1 MKPNEI
7 LKKAPGLK
15 PAVGTLLLAKVY
27 AESERAII
35 DKMQRAVLNDRVFT
49 MKVEFLREG
58 QNPRITD
65 PSVAYLMRDADFD
78 FYHAECQRRIKAMG
92 YDVPKDHCP
101 ALIAERLLMEAEHA
115 AIAAAAPITGISDAL
130 MIIRQKDGLA
140 KYKKM
145 VDLLC
150 KLICSMP
157 GYVPPQLQKH

>member
-15 PAVGTLLLAKVY
+15 PAVGVLLLAKVY

-35 DKMQRAVLNDRVFT
+35 DKMQRAVLNDR
-49 MKVEFLREG
+49 EFHIKAEYRRADE
-58 QNPRITD
+58 PSRITD
-65 PSVAYLMRDADFD
+65 PKLAYLMSDSKYE
-78 FYHAECQRRIKAMG
+78 FYNAECQRRIKAMG

-115 AIAAAAPITGISDAL
+115 AIAAAAPITGIDDARV
-130 MIIRQKDGLA
+130 IIGQKDGLE
-140 KYKKM
+140 KYAKM

-157 GYVPPQLQKH
+157 GYVPPQLPKA